1 MELVKIAQITQEH
14 RVIGSNVFQLYALSF
29 NILTQMGYVLN
40 VNNMRGHKVMVSSV
54 DQIHVP
60 IVSFSELMGNVRIVQ
75 HIIYCSLEVRYVRNR
90 NVPKGRN
97 Y

>member
-60 IVSFSELMGNVRIVQ
+60 IVSFSELMDNVRIVQ
-75 HIIYCSLEVRYVRNR
+75 HIICCFLEVRYVRNR